1 MDDVQNPRTP
11 TSGPG
16 TAVVVGWC
24 AAGLAVGVADA
35 LRAVLRLRAAP
46 VEGLLE
52 NAPRGLDG
60 FLLGACATS
69 AHWLLA
75 LAPFAALAFVV
86 ARLAPRRAGLAAAL
100 PLAAGV
106 FAFGFWVLRLRFQSG
121 LPVASPASLAMASG
135 VVIAAVVAA
144 LVTVRIALRL
154 PRRAVFG
161 TTLGVVAVGVGWM
174 VSEARGAHAT
184 GEVSERNRELPNV
197 LFVLVDALR
206 ADRLGAYGYGAAHT
220 PHIDALANEGIVFE
234 HAFVQAP
241 YTWTSFGSFFTGKY
255 PRRHG
260 LVKMAPG
267 TTLPDNVTIAS
278 HYDAARLVA
287 RDTAQLAANGT
298 ALAPEDVATGAF
310 LTGALSHG
318 SGLARGFDDI
328 CELMRGN
335 ALVRTHDRWSQFRA
349 WTAFGAVATKLRTRF
364 TPDLHLDTAR
374 RWLADHADR
383 RFFAFVHLYSTHT
396 PYDPPDEFRKLY
408 VDPEYEGPITL
419 FDAEHRRAIER
430 GEYTPNVED
439 RRQIDALYM
448 GGVSK
453 ADHDIGVLVDLL
465 RERGVLDRTLVI
477 VTSDHGED
485 LGEGGRWEH
494 NHMYR
499 SNLHVP
505 LVMRL
510 PEGASS
516 GAPRGVRVTQHVE
529 SIDVFP
535 TVLDVLG
542 LEAPAVRSEQDLL
555 DGASLLP
562 LVRGERTDW
571 RPYTFAEDSS
581 LISISDE
588 DEMLV
593 LDRYAVKDDG
603 WRVALEEDLGTVR
616 YHDFASDPLQRRD
629 LFQLLV
635 RTPDADPEQRAKVL
649 TRVEE
654 LRAAL
659 LAWNATLPIDVEAVV
674 RSDRDVETETNQAQ
688 LARDRELLEKL
699 GYAEGWDSYRG
710 EQLRERVLE
719 LRAASQA
726 DGK

>member
-1 MDDVQNPRTP
+1 MDDERNPRILGQGP
-11 TSGPG
+11 TTS
-16 TAVVVGWC
+16 VLVGWC
-24 AAGLAVGVADA
+24 AAGLLVGAADA
-35 LRAVLRLRAAP
+35 LRAVLRMRAAP

-52 NAPRGLDG
+52 NAPRGVDG
-60 FLLGACATS
+60 LLLGACATS
-69 AHWLLA
+69 AHWLLV
-75 LAPFAALAFVV
+75 LAPLAVFGLV
-86 ARLAPRRAGLAAAL
+86 AVRLAPRSAAVAAAL
-100 PLAAGV
+100 PLAAGL
-106 FAFGFWVLRLRFQSG
+106 FAFGFWVLRLRFQSD
-121 LPVASPASLAMASG
+121 LPVASGASLALAS
-135 VVIAAVVAA
+135 AVALAA
-144 LVTVRIALRL
+144 LVVALVAVRFLVRL
-154 PRRAVFG
+154 PSRAV
-161 TTLGVVAVGVGWM
+161 LGATAGAVAVGLGWM

-184 GEVSERNRELPNV
+184 GEVNERNRDLPNV

-206 ADRLGAYGYGAAHT
+206 ADRLGCYGHGTAVT
-220 PHIDALANEGIVFE
+220 PNVDALAREGVVFE

-267 TTLPDNVTIAS
+267 TRLPDNVTIAS
-278 HYDAARLVA
+278 HYDRARLVA
-287 RDTAQLAANGT
+287 SDVL
-298 ALAPEDVATGAF
+298 LAPDDVATGAF

-364 TPDLHLDTAR
+364 VPDLHLDTAR
-374 RWLADHADR
+374 RWLEDHADR

-439 RRQIDALYM
+439 RRQIEALYM

-465 RERGVLDRTLVI
+465 RERGVLERTLVI

-485 LGEGGRWEH
+485 FGEGGRWEH

-510 PEGASS
+510 PGD
-516 GAPRGVRVTQHVE
+516 APRGVRVAPHVE

-535 TVLDVLG
+535 TLLDVLG
-542 LEAPAVRSEQDLL
+542 LAAPAVGGPNDEL

-571 RPYTFAEDSS
+571 RPFTFAEDSS
-581 LISISDE
+581 LVSISDE
-588 DEMLV
+588 DEMFV
-593 LDRYAVKDDG
+593 LDRFAVKPDG
-603 WRVALEEDLGTVR
+603 WSVALEDGLGTVR
-616 YHDFASDPLQRRD
+616 YHHFESDPLQRRD

-635 RTPDADPEQRAKVL
+635 RTADADPAQRAKVL
-649 TRVEE
+649 ARIDE

-659 LAWNATLPIDVEAVV
+659 LDWNATMPIDVEAVV
-674 RSDRDVETETNQAQ
+674 RSDRDVETERNQAE
-688 LARDRELLEKL
+688 LARDRQLLEEL
-699 GYAEGWDSYRG
+699 GYVEGWDLYQG

-719 LRAASQA
+719 LRAAAQA
-726 DGK
+726 DGR

>member
-1 MDDVQNPRTP
+1 MDDVQNPRSP
-11 TSGPG
+11 TTGPG
-16 TAVVVGWC
+16 TAVFVGWC
-24 AAGLAVGVADA
+24 MAGLAVGAADA

-69 AHWLLA
+69 AHWLLV

-86 ARLAPRRAGLAAAL
+86 AKFAPARARTAAAL
-100 PLAAGV
+100 PFAAGL
-106 FAFGFWVLRLRFQSG
+106 FAFGFWILRLRFQSG
-121 LPVASPASLAMASG
+121 LPVASPASLAMAGG
-135 VVIAAVVAA
+135 VFIAAVVAA
-144 LVTVRIALRL
+144 LVSVRFALRL
-154 PRRAVFG
+154 PRRAVIG
-161 TTLGVVAVGVGWM
+161 TTVGIVAVGLTWM
-174 VSEARGAHAT
+174 TNEARGAHAT
-184 GEVSERNRELPNV
+184 GEVSERNQELPNV

-220 PHIDALANEGIVFE
+220 PYIDALASEGVVFE
-234 HAFVQAP
+234 NAFVQAP

-278 HYDAARLVA
+278 HYDSAR
-287 RDTAQLAANGT
+287 LAANDG
-298 ALAPEDVATGAF
+298 ALAPNDVATGAF

-349 WTAFGAVATKLRTRF
+349 WTAFGAVATKVRTRF
-364 TPDLHLDTAR
+364 TPDLHLETAR
-374 RWLADHADR
+374 RWLEDHADR

-510 PEGASS
+510 PQGAS
-516 GAPRGVRVTQHVE
+516 RGVRVAQHVE

-535 TVLDVLG
+535 TVLDVLA
-542 LEAPAVRSEQDLL
+542 LEPPAVRSEQDLL

-562 LVRGERTDW
+562 LVRGERADW
-571 RPYTFAEDSS
+571 RPFTFAEDSS
-581 LISISDE
+581 LISISDA

-603 WRVALEEDLGTVR
+603 WRVAVDEDLGTVR

-649 TRVEE
+649 ARVEV

-726 DGK
+726 GGK